1 VHRVEHHGPVRRAFP
16 FFVGTLL
23 VGLVTGVPSAH
34 ADEPSPLYTLVD
46 AAAARLQTAD
56 PVAAFKWVKGGPI
69 DDPPRVRQV
78 LAAVAA
84 DAKGHGIDPGPVRA
98 AFEDQI
104 RATEGIEYARFG
116 QWKLDPG
123 AVPTTAPDLSASRA
137 AIDGYNRTMVGELAL
152 QQDTLRGPDCL
163 ISLDQARSAVGT
175 ARAFDPLYREALTLA
190 TSSYCGP

>member
-1 VHRVEHHGPVRRAFP
+1 MRRAFP

-23 VGLVTGVPSAH
+23 VGLVTGAPSAH

-78 LAAVAA
+78 LAAVAT

-137 AIDGYNRTMVGELAL
+137 AIDGYNRAIVGELAL
-152 QQDTLRGPDCL
+152 QQDSLHGPDCVIAL
-163 ISLDQARSAVGT
+163 QQAKSAVIT
-175 ARAFDPLYREALTLA
+175 DRSLDPLYQQALTLA